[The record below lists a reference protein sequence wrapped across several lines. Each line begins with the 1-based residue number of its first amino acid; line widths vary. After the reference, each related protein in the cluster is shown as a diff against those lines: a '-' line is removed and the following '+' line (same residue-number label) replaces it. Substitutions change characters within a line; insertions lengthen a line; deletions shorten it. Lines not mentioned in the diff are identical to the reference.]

1 MYRSATLAGTA
12 IVAAGALLLGAGPVL
27 AHDEPLIDDGVLDS
41 GKETHN
47 HHSHDQQHGE
57 EEGHLD
63 PVDVNVDV
71 IGQLDLFAGAE
82 QPGRIADVSAYGDYA
97 YLTAFWE
104 PECDRGGVYI
114 VDISD
119 PAEPEFVSLIP
130 SHQGTFSGEGSQVI
144 DLETPHFTGQ
154 VLAYQNE
161 ICPGATNG
169 IGGITLVDVT
179 DPHNPKKLVEG
190 AGDFTYTGPSEKT
203 SGKAQTKA
211 NETHSVRMW
220 TDGDKAYAVLVDDE
234 EDTDIDI
241 LDITNPSKPK
251 LVSET
256 SLDADTAQAPGEVH
270 GDAVFLHDMVVEEVN
285 GVMTMLVSYW
295 DGGYAMLDVDDPANP
310 EFIADTDFAPFDPVR
325 KQVAGEQI
333 TPEGNA
339 HQAEFT
345 KDREYFIATDE
356 DFDPYRVTATMA
368 DGTEFTA
375 IQGSDVPAIDTDTSL
390 SGATRFLGLACDTA
404 GLPAAAAG
412 EIAVIERGVCD
423 FNVKVQTADQLGYAG
438 AIVFN
443 RTGVDGCDTLVSM
456 LVQADIPAVFVS
468 RTDGFR
474 ILTGGVPAG
483 YECSDAGGTAV
494 PTATG
499 ASGQAV
505 DIKAVFD
512 GWGYVHLYS
521 TTPDEEGKLEELD
534 QYWVEESQDPAK
546 ASGFGDLSVHE
557 VATDPEEQLAYISYY
572 AAGFRVL
579 SYAGGQLEEV
589 GSFIDEGGNNFW
601 GVEVHEH
608 SNGEKYV
615 LASDRDSGLY
625 ILQYNP
631 ED

>member
-179 DPHNPKKLVEG
+179 NPHNPKKLVEG

-256 SLDADTAQAPGEVH
+256 SLDADTEQPLGAVH

-295 DGGYAMLDVDDPANP
+295 DGGYAMLNVDDPANP
-310 EFIADTDFAPFDPVR
+310 EFIADTDFAEFDPVR
-325 KQVAGEQI
+325 QHVAGEDI

-375 IQGSDVPAIDTDTSL
+375 IQGSDVPAIDADTSL
-390 SGATRFLGLACDTA
+390 SGSTRFIGLACDTA
-404 GLPAAAAG
+404 GLPAATEG

-423 FNVKVQTADQLGYAG
+423 FNVKVQVAEQLGYAG
-438 AIVFN
+438 AVVFN
-443 RTGVDGCDTLVSM
+443 RTGVDGCDTLISM
-456 LVQADIPAVFVS
+456 LVEADIPAVFVS

-483 YECSDAGGTAV
+483 YTCSDAGGTAV
-494 PTATG
+494 TTASG
-499 ASGQAV
+499 ASGQDV

-521 TTPDEEGKLEELD
+521 TTPDEDGKLPELD
-534 QYWVEESQDPAK
+534 QYWVAESQDPAK

-557 VATDPEEQLAYISYY
+557 VATDPDEQLAYISYY

-601 GVEVHEH
+601 GVEVHEIDD
-608 SNGEKYV
+608 EKYV

-631 ED
+631 EG